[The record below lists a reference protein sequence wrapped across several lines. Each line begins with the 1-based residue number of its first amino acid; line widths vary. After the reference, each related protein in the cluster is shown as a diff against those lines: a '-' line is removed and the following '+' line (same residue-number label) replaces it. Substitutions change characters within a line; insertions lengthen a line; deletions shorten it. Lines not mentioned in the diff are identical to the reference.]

1 MYWFILTWNVKVA
14 GIVDWKC
21 WIMKDI
27 FKNFRAGLGYF
38 ERFSTKFVRCNF
50 AIDSSEL
57 NKMRKDKRTGYFLA
71 IIASFSKR
79 VRANHF
85 HMNGFVPRLFDTDAI
100 KHLGNS

>member
-1 MYWFILTWNVKVA
+1 
-14 GIVDWKC
+14 
-21 WIMKDI
+21 MKDSA
-27 FKNFRAGLGYF
+27 R
-38 ERFSTKFVRCNF
+38 NF

-79 VRANHF
+79 VRASHF
-85 HMNGFVPRLFDTDAI
+85 HMNGVVPRLFDTDAI